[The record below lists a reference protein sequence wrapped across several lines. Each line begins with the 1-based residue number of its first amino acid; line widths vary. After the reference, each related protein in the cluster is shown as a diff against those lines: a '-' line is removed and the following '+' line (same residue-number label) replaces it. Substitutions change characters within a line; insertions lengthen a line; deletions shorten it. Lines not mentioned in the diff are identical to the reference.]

1 MKHWPFYKLKE
12 LRMKYQTWTKNLTTV
27 NGKRLPALVQDATI
41 WSGLFTASKRIF
53 GAENDWKNR
62 TLSLSKNFDVLIK
75 KKYIIQNSTNN
86 TFKFSHRYRLDGG
99 GDSSY
104 ESTDD
109 EDDDSTNQTARSST
123 NSLPPQPKNGS
134 SDYDTEDEL
143 ERFWLFLCVLFLA
156 AYV

>member
-1 MKHWPFYKLKE
+1 MI
-12 LRMKYQTWTKNLTTV
+12 
-27 NGKRLPALVQDATI
+27 G
-41 WSGLFTASKRIF
+41 
-53 GAENDWKNR
+53 KNR
-62 TLSLSKNFDVLIK
+62 ILSLNKNFDVLIK

-86 TFKFSHRYRLDGG
+86 TFKFSHRHRLDGG

-123 NSLPPQPKNGS
+123 NSPPPQPKNES

-143 ERFWLFLCVLFLA
+143 ERF
-156 AYV
+156 